1 MPGAAHAGCM
11 YTITAAESSTSGQIW
26 SALLAM
32 RQLDAAADA
41 LTGAAA
47 LAGAASAESEWS
59 NEGLSARTLREAL
72 DELHAAIAHEL
83 SEVRAAHAEVE
94 RGISA

>member
-1 MPGAAHAGCM
+1 M

-26 SALLAM
+26 SAFLAM

-41 LTGAAA
+41 ISGAGALTAA
-47 LAGAASAESEWS
+47 LSAESQWR
-59 NEGLSARTLREAL
+59 NDGLSPRALRDAL
-72 DELHAAIAHEL
+72 EQLHGAIAREL
-83 SEVRAAHAEVE
+83 SEVRRAHAEVE

>member
-1 MPGAAHAGCM
+1 MPGAAHAGGM

-47 LAGAASAESEWS
+47 VADAVSVESQWR

-72 DELHAAIAHEL
+72 DELHAAIVHEL
-83 SEVRAAHAEVE
+83 SEVRGAHAEIE

>member
-1 MPGAAHAGCM
+1 M

-32 RQLDAAADA
+32 RQLDAAEDA
-41 LTGAAA
+41 LMGAAA
-47 LAGAASAESEWS
+47 LAGALSAESQWR
-59 NEGLSARTLREAL
+59 NEGVSARTLREAL

-83 SEVRAAHAEVE
+83 SEVRGAHAEVE

>member
-1 MPGAAHAGCM
+1 MPSTAHAGGM
-11 YTITAAESSTSGQIW
+11 YMITAAESSTSSQIL

-32 RQLDAAADA
+32 RQLDVAADA
-41 LTGAAA
+41 LTGAVVLAAA
-47 LAGAASAESEWS
+47 LSAESQWS
-59 NEGLSARTLREAL
+59 NEGLSARTLRDAL

-83 SEVRAAHAEVE
+83 SEVRGAHAEVE